1 MNAYEKER
9 AYALAQEGYVAFAAD
24 IYGSDK
30 QTVEEIPQRIEEVTK
45 YQTNPNLY
53 IDRMLNAIDQVK
65 AMTDDVDPDEIAIIG
80 YCFGGSGV
88 NLFSMST
95 KANDAK
101 VAVPFHGNFQQ
112 MPPVQGDVTPYLLV

>member
-1 MNAYEKER
+1 MLWLKR
-9 AYALAQEGYVAFAAD
+9 VTLRLLPIFTD
-24 IYGSDK
+24 PTSK
-30 QTVEEIPQRIEEVTK
+30 PSRIPQRIEEVTK
-45 YQTNPNLY
+45 YQTNSNLY

-88 NLFSMST
+88 NLISMST